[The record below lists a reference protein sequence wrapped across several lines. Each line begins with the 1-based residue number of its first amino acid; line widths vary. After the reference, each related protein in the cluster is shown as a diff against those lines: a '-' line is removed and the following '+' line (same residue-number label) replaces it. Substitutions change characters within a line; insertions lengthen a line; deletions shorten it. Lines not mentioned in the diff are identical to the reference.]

1 MQGYVCIIASDFRE
15 FMHLHV
21 HYHDWFS
28 ILHIP
33 KKSSIQQAA
42 TEIMA
47 SCDEI
52 SSGIAFPNNPY
63 TYQSLREMLVQR
75 RDLRKENYDIM
86 RLFEHAV
93 SEHNKQVKF
102 YLTRNYVTNETIRY
116 ELEPFVVR
124 LPSSI

>member
-47 SCDEI
+47 LCDEI

-75 RDLRKENYDIM
+75 LDLRKENYDIM

-93 SEHNKQVKF
+93 SEHNQQVKF